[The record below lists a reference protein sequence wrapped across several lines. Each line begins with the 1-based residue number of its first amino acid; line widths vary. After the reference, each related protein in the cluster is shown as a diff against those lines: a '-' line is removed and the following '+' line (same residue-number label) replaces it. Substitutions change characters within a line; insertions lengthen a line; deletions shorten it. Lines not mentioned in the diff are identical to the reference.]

1 MKARY
6 IRVSTGN
13 QKTARQEQKASREEL
28 IYTDIIS
35 GVKNFNE
42 RPEGRKL
49 IKDIIDGK
57 ITSLAVSSIDRL
69 GRNLVDILKT
79 VEFLNL
85 NKINLRV
92 DNLGLDSI
100 VNSKENTAFKLIISV
115 MGSVAEME
123 RETILERQR
132 EGIMI
137 AKLNGAYKGR
147 VKGSKESNEIF
158 LDKYKDVI
166 KNLKKGN
173 SFRDTAKICRVSV
186 GTVQKVNKLLSN
198 K

>member
-6 IRVSTGN
+6 IRVSTGKQN
-13 QKTARQEQKASREEL
+13 TARQEQKISTEE
-28 IYTDIIS
+28 IVYIDIIS
-35 GVKNFNE
+35 GAKNFNE
-42 RPEGRKL
+42 RPEGRRL
-49 IKDIIDGK
+49 IKDIIEGK
-57 ITSLAVSSIDRL
+57 ITSVVVSSIDRL

-79 VEFLNL
+79 IDFLNL
-85 NKINLRV
+85 NRVNLKV
-92 DNLGLDSI
+92 DNLGIDSI
-100 VNSKENTAFKLIISV
+100 LNGKENTAFKLIISV

-123 RETILERQR
+123 REAILERQK

-147 VKGSKESNEIF
+147 LKGTKETNQEF

-173 SFRDTAKICRVSV
+173 SIRDTAKICGIST
-186 GTVQKVNKLLSN
+186 GTVQKVNKQLNS
-198 K
+198 

>member
-13 QKTARQEQKASREEL
+13 QKTARQEQKASIEEL
-28 IYTDIIS
+28 IYIDIIS

-49 IKDIIDGK
+49 IKDIIEGK

-79 VEFLNL
+79 IEFLNL

-100 VNSKENTAFKLIISV
+100 VNGKESTAFKLIISV

-123 RETILERQR
+123 REAILERQR

-137 AKLNGAYKGR
+137 AKLNGTYKGR
-147 VKGSKESNEIF
+147 LKGTKETDQDF

-166 KNLKKGN
+166 KSLKKGN
-173 SFRDTAKICRVSV
+173 SIRDTAKICGISI
-186 GTVQKVNKLLSN
+186 GTVQKVNKRLSN
-198 K
+198 